1 MPIDV
6 RCPSC
11 NLPYQLADSLRG
23 KKARCKRCQQVFVI
37 ESRPA
42 AVEEEPLLA
51 EGADTRGEPL
61 DVQAA
66 DEPPV
71 QTRVRPRAART
82 DADDLLEVESAD
94 VPKRRA
100 RVDGATPYWVHPDST
115 DRLVSISEGV

>member
-42 AVEEEPLLA
+42 AAEEEPLLA
-51 EGADTRGEPL
+51 EIADAGGEL
-61 DVQAA
+61 LEVQAA

-71 QTRVRPRAART
+71 QTRVRPRAARA
-82 DADDLLEVESAD
+82 DAADLLEAVPAD
-94 VPKRRA
+94 APKRRA
-100 RVDGATPYWVHPDST
+100 QPDGATPYWVHP
-115 DRLVSISEGV
+115 